1 MKTGTTSKKEYGL
14 LGLLILGF
22 ALVYLSLCFNN
33 NIWTDEA
40 FTIDLLKNSDSYM
53 DAVWFTAGDVHPP
66 LYYLILKPFTDLFGV
81 RLFLL
86 KALSIVPMLL
96 TMGLGI
102 TFVYRRFG
110 FRTAFLY
117 ILMLGAIPCA
127 MEYAVQVR
135 MYSWAMLF
143 VTTCAFSAADAW
155 ERGKKQDWVL
165 FVLSGVASA
174 YTHYFAFAAVLWIYG
189 FFFLALVWKKRDR
202 LKYFLIAA
210 VISLAAYI
218 PWLRVLYAQVS
229 GVRKNYWI
237 AEIDREVLLSYF
249 DTLFETKLLPFS
261 TWILVFLF
269 GIAFVWLAGRLF
281 LSGKSK
287 KEKDG
292 AQINEAGDKTAVQ
305 TQKAVLALLA
315 FFVPFLTAAFGVTVS
330 LLMRPVF
337 IARYLMPCIPL
348 LCFFFAAAWAEASK
362 KVYAALLVFTFF
374 LGTVVYQDTWQVEYK
389 STHVPETEQFFAKHL
404 GENDIIVYNFK
415 IFDFI
420 YAYYFD
426 ADKLVYIEDVDLS
439 QDYDN
444 IWLMDTHGQPEFE
457 PKQLDEYGWTQ
468 TFMGNYGIEHD
479 EFKIYRITKSN

>member
-1 MKTGTTSKKEYGL
+1 MNSKKEYAL

-40 FTIDLLKNSDSYM
+40 FTIDLLKSSKSYM

-86 KALSIVPMLL
+86 KVLSIVPMLC
-96 TMGLGI
+96 TMGLGM
-102 TFVYRRFG
+102 TFVQRRFG

-143 VTTCAFSAADAW
+143 VTACAFAAADACD
-155 ERGKKQDWVL
+155 RGKKKDWCIFAL
-165 FVLSGVASA
+165 AGVAAA
-174 YTHYFAFAAVLWIYG
+174 YTHYFAFVAVLWIYG
-189 FFFLALVWKKRDR
+189 FFFLALVCKRR
-202 LKYFLIAA
+202 EKLKYFLIAA
-210 VISLAAYI
+210 AASLAAYV

-237 AEIDREVLLSYF
+237 AGIDKEVLLSYF
-249 DTLFETKLLPFS
+249 DTLFETELPYS
-261 TWILVFLF
+261 TPIMVLLF
-269 GIAFVWLAGRLF
+269 GTAFVWLVYRLVSCKKTKAAKAGQQ
-281 LSGKSK
+281 
-287 KEKDG
+287 
-292 AQINEAGDKTAVQ
+292 AEAGGRMPAQ
-305 TQKAVLALLA
+305 TQKEVLALLA
-315 FFVPFLTAAFGVTVS
+315 FSVPVLTAGFGVTVS

-337 IARYLMPCIPL
+337 IARYIMPCVPL
-348 LCFFFAAAWAEASK
+348 LCFFFAAAWSEASK

-374 LGTVVYQDTWQVEYK
+374 LGTIVYQDTWQVEYK
-389 STHVPETEQFFAKHL
+389 STYVPQTEQFFAENL
-404 GENDIIVYNFK
+404 GENDIIVYNFE

-426 ADKLVYIEDVDLS
+426 EDKLVYIEDVDLS

-457 PKQLDEYGWTQ
+457 ADELAEYGWTK

-479 EFKIYRITKSN
+479 EFKIYRITKNN

>member
-1 MKTGTTSKKEYGL
+1 MEFKTNSKKEYAL

-22 ALVYLSLCFNN
+22 AFVYLSLCFNN

-40 FTIDLLKNSDSYM
+40 FTIDLLKNSESYM

-66 LYYLILKPFTDLFGV
+66 LYYLILKPFADIFGV

-96 TMGLGI
+96 TMELGI

-143 VTTCAFSAADAW
+143 VTACAFSAVDAY
-155 ERGKKQDWVL
+155 ERNKKRDWIV
-165 FVLSGVASA
+165 FVLAGVASA

-189 FFFLALVWKKRDR
+189 FFFLAVVYKKRES
-202 LKYFLIAA
+202 LKAFLLAAA
-210 VISLAAYI
+210 VSLAAYL

-237 AEIDREVLLSYF
+237 AGIDKEVLLSYF

-261 TWILVFLF
+261 TQIMVLLF
-269 GIAFVWLAGRLF
+269 GIAFVWLVYRLVLGVTGKTGKGKAG
-281 LSGKSK
+281 K
-287 KEKDG
+287 G
-292 AQINEAGDKTAVQ
+292 ARQDAQ

-315 FFVPFLTAAFGVTVS
+315 FFVPVLTAAFGVTVS

-337 IARYLMPCIPL
+337 IARYLMPCVPL
-348 LCFFFAAAWAEASK
+348 LCFFFAAAWSEAPK
-362 KVYAALLVFTFF
+362 KVYAALLAFTFF
-374 LGTVVYQDTWQVEYK
+374 LGTVVYQDTWQVEYQ
-389 STHVPETEQFFAKHL
+389 STYVPQTEQFFVEKL
-404 GENDIIVYNFK
+404 GENDIIVYNFE

-426 ADKLVYIEDVDLS
+426 EEKLVYIEDVDLS
-439 QDYDN
+439 QAYDN
-444 IWLMDTHGQPEFE
+444 IWLMDTHGQPEFAAE
-457 PKQLDEYGWTQ
+457 DLEQYGWTK

-479 EFKIYRITKSN
+479 EFKIYRITKKN